1 MDTAGLFE
9 WFAQESMRAAE
20 QAKEPRQH
28 EMYLRLAFMWA
39 AAAQHSRCEERATQ
53 YLSIELIDLAL
64 PNRGEPLADVD
75 KLEAPQRQVRF
86 AERDRPLAERIAQT

>member
-39 AAAQHSRCEERATQ
+39 AAAQQSRCEETVQ
-53 YLSIELIDLAL
+53 D
-64 PNRGEPLADVD
+64 
-75 KLEAPQRQVRF
+75 
-86 AERDRPLAERIAQT
+86 T

>member
-1 MDTAGLFE
+1 MNSVASYGAPTMDTAGLFE

-39 AAAQHSRCEERATQ
+39 AAAQQSRCKERATQ
-53 YLSIELIDLAL
+53 STSASS
-64 PNRGEPLADVD
+64 
-75 KLEAPQRQVRF
+75 
-86 AERDRPLAERIAQT
+86 